1 VHVAVRGRA
10 RFSLPALRR
19 SQGLKRALE
28 AGLGGNGIR
37 SVSANT
43 CTGNV
48 LILFDPGRAL
58 DEIERRVR
66 EVVARGPARAPA
78 VFSEGPRWHSLTAEA
93 ALATLGSRPEG
104 VTRAEARAL
113 LRRHGGNVLNKIARR
128 SGVEILLSQF
138 TNLPAAL
145 LAGTALI
152 SLMTGGLFDA
162 AIVLAVIAVNGAIGF
177 ASESWTEQ
185 TIASLDTDA
194 TRMTRV
200 LRDGSERIVPADQ
213 LAPGDVIAVHGED
226 MVPADAR
233 LIAADRLTVNEA
245 VLTGESLPVIKA
257 ANVLA
262 AADAPLAERRNM
274 LYRGSIVTGGSGRA
288 VIVATGE
295 RTEIARVQALIGM
308 AARPQTPLQEHLD
321 RLGRHLVVGALA
333 ASGLM
338 FIAGLLR
345 GQSWVLMLRSAV
357 SLGVAA
363 VPEGLPTMVTTALAM
378 GVRRLRE
385 HDLLVRRIEAIEG
398 LGSVDLVC
406 FDKTGTLTLNCMTVT
421 RLRWNG
427 PEARLA
433 GGEYRS
439 RDGAAVRCER
449 DADLARL
456 IEVCVLCNDAQ
467 PASGPIA
474 DRVMGSSTESALL
487 ELAERL
493 GIETA
498 ATRDANP
505 RAATVERAAG
515 RRYMATFHRAAE
527 GETLIAVKGDPMAV
541 LALCSHRSEHGELCA
556 LEGAVRGAIEADN
569 LAMAEAG
576 LRVLGIAYRRVT
588 VGQVAESDVADL
600 VWLGLVGMADPL
612 RRGAAELVEALRRAG
627 IATVMLT
634 GDQRATAVAIAT
646 ELGISAASDKDIIE
660 GDQLDAATTAA
671 PSHRIFARLT
681 PAQKLRVIADLQQ
694 SGQRVAMIG
703 DGVNDTPALKAADV
717 GITLASSATDIA
729 RHVADIVLLG
739 DDLAPLRFAFETGRS
754 VRINMRRAIRFLIA
768 TNLSETMLMLFAVA
782 TGLTRPL
789 SPGQLLWINLLSD
802 VLPAMGLAM
811 TPPDPG
817 MMDRPLPASD
827 AQVLS
832 GADLPLLVR
841 DGGIIAATALSAQTG
856 AAVLRGP
863 AAAGAVGFTSLVAGQ
878 LLYALACAPK
888 GHAPS
893 GGLIG
898 TLAAAF
904 GAQVAALAVP
914 GLRRLV
920 GGRLGVAEVCL
931 STATGLMPLLLVSA
945 LDHAW
950 PGLAR
955 RPQQCSEA
963 SAPKA

>member
-10 RFSLPALRR
+10 RFGIPALRR
-19 SQGLKRALE
+19 SEGLKRALE

-37 SVSANT
+37 SVSANP

-48 LILFDPGRAL
+48 LILFDPGHAL

-104 VTRAEARAL
+104 LTRAEASAL

-162 AIVLAVIAVNGAIGF
+162 VIVLAVIAVNGAIGF

-194 TRMTRV
+194 TRMARV

-345 GQSWVLMLRSAV
+345 GQSWILMLRSAV

-406 FDKTGTLTLNCMTVT
+406 FDKTGTLTLNRMTVT

-427 PEARLA
+427 QEARLA
-433 GGEYRS
+433 GGEYRG

-449 DADLARL
+449 DADLVRL

-467 PASGPIA
+467 PAGSTA
-474 DRVMGSSTESALL
+474 DRMVGSSTESALL
-487 ELAERL
+487 ELAKRL
-493 GIETA
+493 GVETA
-498 ATRDANP
+498 STRDAHP

-515 RRYMATFHRAAE
+515 RRYMATFHRAAD

-541 LALCSHRSEHGELCA
+541 LALCTQRSEHGELCA
-556 LEGAVRGAIEADN
+556 LGGAIRGAIEADN

-576 LRVLGIAYRRVT
+576 LRVLGIAYRRVPM
-588 VGQVAESDVADL
+588 GQAPASDVADL

-612 RRGAAELVEALRRAG
+612 RRGAAELVAALRRAG

-717 GITLASSATDIA
+717 GITLATSATDIA
-729 RHVADIVLLG
+729 RDVADIVLLG

-811 TPPDPG
+811 TPPEPG

-841 DGGIIAATALSAQTG
+841 DGSIIAGTALSAQTA

-888 GHAPS
+888 GRAPS

-904 GAQVAALAVP
+904 GAQAAALAIP

-920 GGRLGVAEVCL
+920 GGRLGVADVCL

-945 LDHAW
+945 LDRAG

-955 RPQQCSEA
+955 RPHQFAEA
-963 SAPKA
+963 SASKA